1 MAKQPFPQSEVTA
14 ARRKLAEVG
23 IVAIYGGSKGHG
35 FWLAQTTPERA
46 LWHLAHPMET
56 INQIGIS
63 LRNDGRK
70 SGNEYFFMWDDALAL
85 AANPRPLTSADY
97 EQVVI
102 YGANLMGIFDPK
114 LYGAE
119 HQDRL
124 VAAGMRLCNQ
134 GKARW
139 ELRNSGGVDILFTL
153 E

>member
-1 MAKQPFPQSEVTA
+1 MTTKKTFPQSEVTA
-14 ARRKLAEVG
+14 ACRKLAEVG
-23 IVAIYGGSKGHG
+23 IVAIYGGTKGHG

-46 LWHLAHPMET
+46 LSLFQNPNHYDGSPA
-56 INQIGIS
+56 GIT
-63 LRNDGRK
+63 LHNDGRK
-70 SGNEYFFMWDDALAL
+70 SGNTAFFMWDDALAL
-85 AANPRPLTSADY
+85 AANPRPLTNADY

-102 YGANLMGIFDPK
+102 NGANLMDTFDPK
-114 LYGAE
+114 LYGSE

-139 ELRNSGGVDILFTL
+139 ELLESGGIVFTL